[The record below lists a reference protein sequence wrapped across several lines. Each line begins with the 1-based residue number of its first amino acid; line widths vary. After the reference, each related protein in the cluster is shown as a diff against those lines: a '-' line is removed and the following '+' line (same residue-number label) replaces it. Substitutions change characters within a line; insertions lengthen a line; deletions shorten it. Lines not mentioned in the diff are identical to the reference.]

1 MLTGTIRLA
10 RQADLPQL
18 TAIYNQA
25 IQAGRCTC
33 DTAPFAPGQRQGW
46 FAACQEEDYPLF
58 VYERCSQTVGYAY
71 LSPYREGRPALR
83 TVAEISYYVDF
94 QYHGQGIG
102 GKLLRPAIEEAR
114 RLGYRNLL
122 AILLECN
129 PASIHLLEKH
139 GFSLWGSLPQVAQL
153 AQGWYSHLYYG
164 RAL

>member
-46 FAACQEEDYPLF
+46 FEACQEEDYPLF

-102 GKLLRPAIEEAR
+102 GKLLRHAIEEAR
-114 RLGYRNLL
+114 CLCYRNLL

-153 AQGWYSHLYYG
+153 GQGWYSHLYYG

>member
-1 MLTGTIRLA
+1 MG
-10 RQADLPQL
+10 
-18 TAIYNQA
+18 
-25 IQAGRCTC
+25 C
-33 DTAPFAPGQRQGW
+33 
-46 FAACQEEDYPLF
+46 
-58 VYERCSQTVGYAY
+58 AY
-71 LSPYREGRPALR
+71 LSPYQEGHPALR

-102 GKLLRPAIEEAR
+102 GKLLRHAIKEAR

-129 PASIHLLEKH
+129 PGSIHLLEKH

-153 AQGWYSHLYYG
+153 VQGWYSHLYYV